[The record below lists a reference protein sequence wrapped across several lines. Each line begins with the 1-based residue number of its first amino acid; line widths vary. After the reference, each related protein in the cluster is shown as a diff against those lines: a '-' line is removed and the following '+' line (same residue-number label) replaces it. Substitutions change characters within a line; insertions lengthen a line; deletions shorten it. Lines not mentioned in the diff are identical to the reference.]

1 MKSDNARKGLEKAPH
16 RSLFKA
22 LGFIEEEMERPLIG
36 IASSYSEI
44 IPGHMN
50 LDKIVDAVK
59 AGIRMAGGVPVEFG
73 TIGVCDGISM
83 NHKGMSYSLPS
94 RQIIADS
101 VEIVAS
107 AHAFDG
113 IVLVPNCDKVVPG
126 MLMAAG
132 RIDIPS
138 IVISG
143 GPMLAG
149 NTNGKTT
156 DLSTVF
162 EAVGAVQAGKMTEE
176 ELEDLEN
183 TACPTCGS
191 CSGMYTA
198 NSMNC
203 LSEVLGLALPGN
215 GTIPAVYSERIR
227 LAKKTG
233 MRIVELVKEGLTPS
247 KILTEEAF
255 MNAITADMALGCST
269 NSLLHLPAISHEV
282 GITIDFDKVNEISER
297 TPNLCRLSP
306 AGHHHIEELY
316 FAGGIPA
323 LLNTLTKKDLINKD
337 CLTVT
342 GKTVYENV
350 KNAKVKNNDVI
361 RDIDNPY
368 SVTGGLVV
376 LKGTLAPEGAVVKK
390 AAVAPEMMK
399 HTGPARVFESEESVS
414 KAILEGKINDG
425 DVIVIRYEGPK
436 GGPGMK
442 EMLSPT
448 ASLAGMGKGKT
459 VALITDGRFSGA
471 TRGACIG
478 HVSPEAACGGPIGFV
493 NEGDLIEIDIE
504 KKILNLLVDEEELK
518 KRRPVAPKKEIK
530 GYLKGYSERVSSA
543 SKGAIFE

>member
-16 RSLFKA
+16 RSLFNA

-59 AGIRMAGGVPVEFG
+59 DGIRMAGGVPVEFG

-132 RIDIPS
+132 RLDIPA
-138 IVISG
+138 IVVSG

-162 EAVGAVQAGKMTEE
+162 EAVGAVQAGKMTCE
-176 ELEDLEN
+176 ELCELEN

-203 LSEVLGLALPGN
+203 LTEVLGLSLPGN
-215 GTIPAVYSERIR
+215 GTVPAVYSERIR

-233 MRIVELVKEGLTPS
+233 MRIVELVKEDIRPS

-255 MNAITADMALGCST
+255 MNAVTADMALGCST

-282 GITIDFDKVNEISER
+282 GVTIDFDKVNEISAR

-323 LLNTLTKKDLINKD
+323 LLNTLTKKDLINKE

-350 KNAKVKNNDVI
+350 KTAKVKNNDVI

-399 HTGPARVFESEESVS
+399 HTGPARVFESEEAVS
-414 KAILEGKINDG
+414 KAILGGEINDG

-448 ASLAGMGKGKT
+448 ASLAGMGKDKT

-471 TRGACIG
+471 TRGASIG
-478 HVSPEAACGGPIGFV
+478 HVSPEAACGGPIALV
-493 NEGDLIEIDIE
+493 HEGDMIEIDIE

-518 KRRPVAPKKEIK
+518 KRTPKIVKKEVT
-530 GYLKGYSERVSSA
+530 GYLKRYSERVSSA

>member
-1 MKSDNARKGLEKAPH
+1 MRSDNARKGLEKAPH

-101 VEIVAS
+101 VEIVAN

-113 IVLVPNCDKVVPG
+113 LVLVPNCDKVVPG

-132 RIDIPS
+132 RVDIPA
-138 IVISG
+138 IIISG

-149 NTNGKTT
+149 TTNGKTT

-162 EAVGAVQAGKMTEE
+162 EAVGAVQAGTMTQE

-203 LSEVLGLALPGN
+203 LTEVLGLALPGN

-233 MRIVELVKEGLTPS
+233 MRIVELVKEDLRPS

-282 GITIDFDKVNEISER
+282 GVTIDFDKVNEISER

-306 AGHHHIEELY
+306 AGNHHIEELY

-350 KNAKVKNNDVI
+350 KNSQVKNNDVI

-368 SVTGGLVV
+368 SATGGLVV

-414 KAILEGKINDG
+414 KAILDGKISDG

-478 HVSPEAACGGPIGFV
+478 HVSPEAACGGPIGLV
-493 NEGDLIEIDIE
+493 HEGDIIEIDIE
-504 KKILNLLVDEEELK
+504 KKILNLLVPEEELK
-518 KRRPVAPKKEIK
+518 TRHATIPQKEVK
-530 GYLKGYSERVSSA
+530 GYLKRYSERVSSA

>member
-16 RSLFKA
+16 RSLFNA

-59 AGIRMAGGVPVEFG
+59 DGIRMAGGVPVEFG

-132 RIDIPS
+132 RLDIPA
-138 IVISG
+138 IVVSG

-162 EAVGAVQAGKMTEE
+162 EAVGAVQAGKMTCE
-176 ELEDLEN
+176 ELCELEK

-203 LSEVLGLALPGN
+203 LTEVLGLALPGN
-215 GTIPAVYSERIR
+215 GTVPAVYSERIR

-233 MRIVELVKEGLTPS
+233 MRIVELVKEDIRPS

-255 MNAITADMALGCST
+255 MNAVTADMALGCST

-282 GITIDFDKVNEISER
+282 GVTIDFDKVNEISGR

-323 LLNTLTKKDLINKD
+323 LLNTLTKKDLINKE

-350 KNAKVKNNDVI
+350 KDAKVRNNDVI

-368 SVTGGLVV
+368 SATGGLVV

-399 HTGPARVFESEESVS
+399 HTGPARVFESEEAVS
-414 KAILEGKINDG
+414 KAILGGEINDG

-448 ASLAGMGKGKT
+448 ASLAGMGKDKT

-471 TRGACIG
+471 TRGASIG
-478 HVSPEAACGGPIGFV
+478 HVSPEAACGGPIALV
-493 NEGDLIEIDIE
+493 HEGDMIEIDIE

-518 KRRPVAPKKEIK
+518 KRTPKIVKKEVT
-530 GYLKGYSERVSSA
+530 GYLKRYSERVSSA

>member
-162 EAVGAVQAGKMTEE
+162 EAVGAVQAGTMTEE

-414 KAILEGKINDG
+414 KAILDGKINDG

>member
-1 MKSDNARKGLEKAPH
+1 MRSDNARKGLEKAPH

-101 VEIVAS
+101 VEIVAN

-113 IVLVPNCDKVVPG
+113 LVLVPNCDKVVPG

-132 RIDIPS
+132 RVDIPA
-138 IVISG
+138 IIISG

-149 NTNGKTT
+149 TTNGKTT

-162 EAVGAVQAGKMTEE
+162 EAVGAVGAGKMTEE

-203 LSEVLGLALPGN
+203 LTEVLGLALPGN

-233 MRIVELVKEGLTPS
+233 MRIVELVKEDLRPS

-282 GITIDFDKVNEISER
+282 GVTIDFDKVNEISER

-350 KNAKVKNNDVI
+350 KNSQVKNNEVI
-361 RDIDNPY
+361 RGIDNPY
-368 SVTGGLVV
+368 SATGGLVV

-414 KAILEGKINDG
+414 KAILDGKISDG

-478 HVSPEAACGGPIGFV
+478 HVSPEAACGGPIGLV
-493 NEGDLIEIDIE
+493 HEGDIIEIDIE
-504 KKILNLLVDEEELK
+504 KKILNLLVPEEELK
-518 KRRPVAPKKEIK
+518 TRHATIPKKEVK
-530 GYLKGYSERVSSA
+530 GYLKRYSERVSSA